1 MNLWNISLVVELL
14 SFLWNYWYLLVLVDF
29 EDNFDGERRMEY
41 LAGIKKSIKWELC
54 SWNNKTIFYI
64 FTVDK
69 TFLQI

>member
-1 MNLWNISLVVELL
+1 MKYIISSRIIL

-29 EDNFDGERRMEY
+29 EDNFDGERRKWNTWQG
-41 LAGIKKSIKWELC
+41 LKKVLSKGYVHE
-54 SWNNKTIFYI
+54 TITILYI